1 MHGFLNKLLKNKVK
15 YVDKIRL
22 KIDEKFR
29 KNLCQK
35 NYGQGFF
42 KWIKFTIV

>member
-35 NYGQGFF
+35 AMVKPFLNE
-42 KWIKFTIV
+42 